1 MNAIRTLMAAAAAA
15 LSLSSAA
22 LAHGTEDHPEGIHIH
37 DAYARTMGGVGA
49 SGAVF
54 FVIHNNTDHDVT
66 ITGASTDVAQKAE
79 LHTHKE
85 DANGVMQM
93 MPIEGGVPV
102 PYGEMHEF
110 KRGADHVMLMGLTK
124 ELKDGDTVTITLTFD
139 GADPVTF
146 DAVVDNARK
155 ADAAGMD
162 GMQGMD
168 GMEGMDHSK
177 MGHSTSP

>member
-1 MNAIRTLMAAAAAA
+1 MNAIRTLVAAAAAI
-15 LSLSSAA
+15 LSLSAP
-22 LAHGTEDHPEGIHIH
+22 LFAHGTGESMEEHPEGIHIH

-54 FVIHNNTDHDVT
+54 FIIHNNTDADVT
-66 ITGASTDVAQKAE
+66 ITGAASDVAQMVQ

-93 MPIEGGVPV
+93 IQIEGGVPV
-102 PYGEMHEF
+102 PSGEMHEF
-110 KRGADHVMLMGLTK
+110 KRGADHVMLMGLTR
-124 ELKDGDTVTITLTFD
+124 EVKDGDIITVTLTFD

-155 ADAAGMD
+155 PGE
-162 GMQGMD
+162 G
-168 GMEGMDHSK
+168 GMEGMDHGSMDHSK
-177 MGHSTSP
+177 MGHSSP